1 MKNIKLSILLILVIH
16 TPLSAKIQVVTTST
30 DLASIAKEVGGNL
43 VNVKSLAEGNMDLHF
58 VPAQP
63 DFISKVNKADV
74 FIEIGLDLEIGWTPR
89 VLHMARNT
97 QVMPGNKGYCN
108 TSKGIKIMLPSV
120 KEVNRSMGDMHAKGN
135 PHYWADPVYGV
146 VIARN
151 IRDVLTRVDP
161 KNGQK
166 YNQNLKRFAGKV
178 KSLMAEV
185 ETSMKQHRGKSLVV
199 YHKEFMYLF
208 KRFGISTAMS
218 IEEKPGV
225 PPGPAH
231 FKQVVDYI
239 KQNSIPAVVVAPWS
253 NVGLAKKVAKEANV
267 KLIILPVQTGSDGNS
282 RQTYL
287 EMMKKTITLLSEALS
302 G

>member
-43 VNVKSLAEGNMDLHF
+43 VKVESLADGNMDLHF

-74 FIEIGLDLEIGWTPR
+74 FIEVGLDLEIGWTPR

-97 QVMPGNKGYCN
+97 QVMPGNKGYCD
-108 TSKGIKIMLPSV
+108 TAKGIKIKLPNV

-146 VIARN
+146 MIAKN
-151 IRDVLTRVDP
+151 IRDVFARVDP
-161 KNGQK
+161 
-166 YNQNLKRFAGKV
+166 QNLQTYNENLKKFAGKV
-178 KSLMAEV
+178 KNLMAEV
-185 ETSMKQHRGKSLVV
+185 EATMKQHRGKSLVV
-199 YHKEFMYLF
+199 YHKEFVYLF
-208 KRFGISTAMS
+208 KRFGINTAIS

-231 FKQVVDYI
+231 FKLVVDYI